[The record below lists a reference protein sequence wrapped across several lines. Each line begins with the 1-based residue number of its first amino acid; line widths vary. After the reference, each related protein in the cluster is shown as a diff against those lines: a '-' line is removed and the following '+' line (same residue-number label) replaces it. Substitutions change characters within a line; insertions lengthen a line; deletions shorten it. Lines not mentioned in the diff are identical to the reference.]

1 MSVGDHHTIHRHHV
15 HHGWDNALESALE
28 GDSGTVVE
36 LEIVDASGGQ
46 LGPSSSAA
54 DLGELDF
61 DRVNPVTGPVYVRGT
76 RPGDVLEVEL
86 LEFGTHPWG
95 WTGIIPGFGLLADR
109 FEQPTLKLW
118 EFDERMCEAVFRDDV
133 RIPVQPFPGTIG
145 VAPAEP
151 GTHSV
156 VPPRS
161 CGGNMD
167 IRHLTAGT
175 KLFLPVQVDGALF
188 SAGDTH
194 AAQGDGEVCGTA
206 IETALD
212 LSVRLTVR
220 RDLRIRQP
228 QFRVPGPLHSGRD
241 PAGYWATT
249 GIADDLLEAAKLA
262 VVHMIEHLVD
272 HHGCSDEEAYMLAS
286 VAVDLSIS
294 EVVDA
299 PNWLVSA
306 FLPQSIFRR

>member
-1 MSVGDHHTIHRHHV
+1 MSVGERHTIHRHHV
-15 HHGWDNALESALE
+15 HHGWDNAFAAAVEVES
-28 GDSGTVVE
+28 GSVVA

-46 LGPSSSAA
+46 LGPGSSAA
-54 DLGELDF
+54 DIGALDF
-61 DRVNPVTGPVYVRGT
+61 DRVNPVTGPVYVRGA

-86 LEFGTHPWG
+86 LEFGTHDWG

-109 FEQPTLKLW
+109 FEQPALKHW
-118 EFDERMCEAVFRDDV
+118 EFDEAMREAVFRDDV
-133 RIPVQPFPGTIG
+133 RIPVHPFPGTIG
-145 VAPAEP
+145 VAPAER

-167 IRHLTAGT
+167 IRHLTAGA
-175 KLFLPVQVDGALF
+175 KLFLPVQVEGALF

-206 IETALD
+206 IETALTM
-212 LSVRLTVR
+212 SARLTVR

-228 QFRVPGPLHSGRD
+228 QFMVPYPLHSGRD

-249 GIADDLLEAAKLA
+249 GIADDLLEAARLA
-262 VVHMIEHLVD
+262 TLHMIEHLVD
-272 HHGCSDEEAYMLAS
+272 HHGCGDEEAYMLAS
-286 VAVDLSIS
+286 VAVDLTVS

-306 FLPQSIFRR
+306 FLPQSIFRG

>member
-1 MSVGDHHTIHRHHV
+1 MSIGERHTIHRHHV
-15 HHGWDNALESALE
+15 HHGWDNALEGALE
-28 GDSGTVVE
+28 IDSGDVVE

-54 DLGELDF
+54 DLTALDF
-61 DRVNPVTGPVYVRGT
+61 ARVNPVTGPVYVRGAQ
-76 RPGDVLEVEL
+76 PGDVLEVEL
-86 LEFGTHPWG
+86 LEFGRRDWG
-95 WTGIIPGFGLLADR
+95 WTGIIPGFGLLSDR
-109 FEQPTLKLW
+109 FTQPALKLW
-118 EFDERMCEAVFRDDV
+118 SFDEGMREAVFRDDI
-133 RIPVQPFPGTIG
+133 RIPVHPFPGTIG

-151 GTHSV
+151 GPHSV

-175 KLFLPVQVDGALF
+175 TLYLPVQVEGALF

-206 IETALD
+206 IETALTM
-212 LSVRLTVR
+212 SARLTLR

-228 QFRVPGPLHSGRD
+228 QFTVPHPLLSGRD

-249 GIADDLLEAAKLA
+249 GIADDLLDAARLA
-262 VVHMIEHLVD
+262 TLHMLEHLVD

-286 VAVDLSIS
+286 VAVDLTVS
-294 EVVDA
+294 EVVDV

-306 FLPQSIFRR
+306 FVPQSIFRR